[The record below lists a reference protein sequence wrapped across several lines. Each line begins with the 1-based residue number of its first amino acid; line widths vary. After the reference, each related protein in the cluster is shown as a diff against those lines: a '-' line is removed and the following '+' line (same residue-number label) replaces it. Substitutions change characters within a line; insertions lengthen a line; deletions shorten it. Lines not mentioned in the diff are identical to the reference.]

1 MPNDPK
7 SWLERILDV
16 LPHFQG
22 LVATYAGV
30 CPPYVAVDDPHRKV
44 PLDDSFD
51 VSIEGVWESDT
62 RR

>member
-7 SWLERILDV
+7 SWMKRILNV

-22 LVATYAGV
+22 LVAIYAGV
-30 CPPYVAVDDPHRKV
+30 FPLYAAVDDPHRKV

-51 VSIEGVWESDT
+51 VSIEGVWESD
-62 RR
+62 RGR